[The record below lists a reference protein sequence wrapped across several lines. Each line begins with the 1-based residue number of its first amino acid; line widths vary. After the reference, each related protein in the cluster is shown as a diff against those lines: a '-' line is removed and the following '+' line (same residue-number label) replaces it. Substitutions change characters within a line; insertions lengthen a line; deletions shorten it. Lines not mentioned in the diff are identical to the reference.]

1 MKWPKPHFQEFPHC
15 NPHWK
20 QPWCGVTGWTNFS
33 AIFLFLLSF
42 LHDLATIGTVAGVSD
57 NFLIF
62 WAALLSQT
70 SKKKVS
76 CEDGGFMLWI
86 WYYAQIDRVL
96 CHILLIKI
104 NPIWT
109 SLFWFFKDSG
119 GGADLP
125 PPSKNGGNGW
135 EVPKIEFEPHI
146 LPRLMPD
153 KRIYDFQIP
162 RTTLTNGLK
171 KWFFQW
177 VYEVRKGPP
186 LWKLGILDQ
195 LLFFLGKRWIF
206 LGSNMLHPLP
216 H

>member
-70 SKKKVS
+70 SKKKSLARMVGL
-76 CEDGGFMLWI
+76 CYGYDTMLK
-86 WYYAQIDRVL
+86 
-96 CHILLIKI
+96 LIECSVTYC
-104 NPIWT
+104 WLRLT
-109 SLFWFFKDSG
+109 LFEPAFFGSSKTR

-135 EVPKIEFEPHI
+135 EVPKLSWNLISYRDWCQTKGFMTFRYLEP
-146 LPRLMPD
+146 P
-153 KRIYDFQIP
+153 
-162 RTTLTNGLK
+162 
-171 KWFFQW
+171 
-177 VYEVRKGPP
+177 
-186 LWKLGILDQ
+186 
-195 LLFFLGKRWIF
+195 
-206 LGSNMLHPLP
+206 
-216 H
+216 

>member
-1 MKWPKPHFQEFPHC
+1 MKWPKTHFQEFPHC

-76 CEDGGFMLWI
+76 CEYGGFMLWI

-119 GGADLP
+119 GGGQICPHPIYMGVVGGRFQNWVGTSYLTEIDARQKDLWL
-125 PPSKNGGNGW
+125 S
-135 EVPKIEFEPHI
+135 
-146 LPRLMPD
+146 D
-153 KRIYDFQIP
+153 
-162 RTTLTNGLK
+162 T
-171 KWFFQW
+171 
-177 VYEVRKGPP
+177 
-186 LWKLGILDQ
+186 
-195 LLFFLGKRWIF
+195 
-206 LGSNMLHPLP
+206 
-216 H
+216 